1 MNIGFPLTLPKI
13 SGTATCHITKY
24 SCLTLGR
31 FGSRNSCVSIESS
44 TGGGS
49 WFTAAKTCESD
60 GGRLLWLYDM
70 NVTEFMTHDSV
81 VFGNKCKKC
90 TFMWIG
96 LIQSTFQD
104 NNFFWKR
111 TTNGKCV
118 HLLV

>member
-1 MNIGFPLTLPKI
+1 MSDEHWLSTKIALI
-13 SGTATCHITKY
+13 SGTTTSNITKY
-24 SCLTLGR
+24 SCLTLG
-31 FGSRNSCVSIESS
+31 RNSCVSIESS
-44 TGGGS
+44 TGDGS

-70 NVTEFMTHDSV
+70 NVTEFMTHY
-81 VFGNKCKKC
+81 FGSFGKQCKNC

-104 NNFFWKR
+104 NHFFWKR

-118 HLLV
+118 YLLL